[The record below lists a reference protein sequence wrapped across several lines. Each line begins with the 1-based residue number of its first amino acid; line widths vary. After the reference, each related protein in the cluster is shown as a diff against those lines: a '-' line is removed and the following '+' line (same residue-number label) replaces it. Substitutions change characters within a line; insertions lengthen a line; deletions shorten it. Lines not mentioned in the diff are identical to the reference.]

1 MQVAPKLRR
10 DLQMLHGRKEW
21 MLATARKPLRRLR
34 FHDSVPSIKPLAGRK
49 NKDRGQLEPIRLQ
62 SAVVFVVVLALLLWT
77 AWLIVDI
84 LQQVVG

>member
-1 MQVAPKLRR
+1 V
-10 DLQMLHGRKEW
+10 DLV
-21 MLATARKPLRRLR
+21 ATARKPLRSLR
-34 FHDSVPSIKPLAGRK
+34 FHDSVPSIKALTGRK